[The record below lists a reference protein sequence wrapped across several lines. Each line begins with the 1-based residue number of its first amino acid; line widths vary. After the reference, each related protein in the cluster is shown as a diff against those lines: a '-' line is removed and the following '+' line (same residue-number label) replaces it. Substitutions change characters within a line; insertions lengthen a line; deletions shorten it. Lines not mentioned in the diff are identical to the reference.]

1 MRTWAVVLSS
11 AVLLLAAAA
20 PAQDQ
25 PSRLQPLPTFRAEI
39 DVVNIIATVRD
50 KNGRLIPDLKKEDFI
65 LLEDGKEQPIRYF
78 RRETDLPLTIG
89 MLVDTSRSQWDLIG
103 TERDAARTFFYQA
116 VGKEDKAFLVSFDTD
131 SALLQD
137 FTNSPR
143 QLTKALE
150 QLVAPIA
157 QSTFR
162 IPLDSGVAG
171 AKLGQPASNL
181 PANTDPGSNPAGC
194 SQLSTVASARGTVL
208 HEAVYLAAG
217 EKLRRQPGR
226 KMLIILTDGVDQ
238 GSRLKIEDAVRAALR
253 ADAAVY
259 SIQYYDPNIYCDSS
273 VDSLGNAALHKLSD
287 VTGGHVYKVER
298 KNSLEVIFS
307 QIQEEMR
314 HQYAI
319 GFSPLNSMH
328 DGSYRRLEVRTVDLN
343 LSVQARQGYYALKPE
358 ARQLW

>member
-1 MRTWAVVLSS
+1 LEPKVRTWAIVLSS
-11 AVLLLAAAA
+11 AGLLLLAAA

-25 PSRLQPLPTFRAEI
+25 PSPPQDLPTFRVDV

-50 KNGRLIPDLKKEDFI
+50 KDGRLIPDLKKEDFNV
-65 LLEDGKEQPIRYF
+65 LEDGKEQPIRYF

-89 MLVDTSRSQWDLIG
+89 MLVDTSGSQWDLIG
-103 TERDAARTFFYQA
+103 TERIAARTFFYQV
-116 VGKEDKAFLVSFDTD
+116 VGKEDKAFLVSFDSD

-137 FTNSPR
+137 FTSSPR

-150 QLVAPIA
+150 KLVAQP
-157 QSTFR
+157 TFG
-162 IPLDSGVAG
+162 IYSGAAG
-171 AKLGQPASNL
+171 VKLGQPASNL
-181 PANTDPGSNPAGC
+181 PPNTDPGSNPAGC
-194 SQLSTVASARGTVL
+194 YQLSTVSNARGTVL

-238 GSRLKIEDAVRAALR
+238 GSRLKIDVAVQAALR

-273 VDSLGNAALHKLSD
+273 VDGLGNATLHKLSD

-298 KNSLEVIFS
+298 KNSLEMIFS
-307 QIQEEMR
+307 QIQDEMR
-314 HQYAI
+314 NQYAI
-319 GFSPLNSMH
+319 GFTPLNNLR
-328 DGSYRRLEVRTVDLN
+328 DGSYRRLEVKVANAN
-343 LSVQARQGYYALKPE
+343 LSVPARQGYYAVMPD
-358 ARQLW
+358 AR